1 MIHDGPGVLP
11 GRYAGE
17 AIPIHRGPTP
27 QQIGYEEDN
36 AHADVLAGRI
46 CGNARPSPGCDVDQF
61 TQ

>member
-1 MIHDGPGVLP
+1 MSRMIHDGPGVLP

-46 CGNARPSPGCDVDQF
+46 CGNARPSPGLRC
-61 TQ
+61 